1 MDMIELRP
9 EKEQKTLWFIGW
21 AVPTVIGVMV
31 LLILLVFIPR
41 SEEAWLVFLILLIAL
56 MTVTGLILLWIPAFY
71 KSLEYVI
78 NSDCVKMKKGVF
90 WKKSVTVP
98 FMKITNVDVIQGPLQ
113 RTFNIGT
120 INVQTAGAG
129 GPQGAK
135 AELKLLG
142 VRDLEG
148 VKEIIMERVRG
159 HRLSSPEQNK
169 ERTSEETGPKIWGQ
183 MLKELTAIRRLL
195 EKREN

>member
-21 AVPTVIGVMV
+21 AVPTIIGVMV

-56 MTVTGLILLWIPAFY
+56 MTVMGLILLWIPAFY

-78 NSDCVKMKKGVF
+78 NSDCIKVKKGVF

-159 HRLSSPEQNK
+159 YRLSSPEQNK
-169 ERTSEETGPKIWGQ
+169 ERISEESGSEIWGR